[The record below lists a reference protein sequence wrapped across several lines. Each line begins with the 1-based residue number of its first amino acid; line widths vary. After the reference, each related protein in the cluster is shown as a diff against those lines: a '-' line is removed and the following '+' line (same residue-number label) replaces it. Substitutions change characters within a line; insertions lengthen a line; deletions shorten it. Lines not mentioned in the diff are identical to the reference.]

1 MPDYRVID
9 ADGHVDPA
17 PVCDWKKYVRSP
29 FGAIADEMA
38 KKGYDVNGD
47 RTTTRRGGFDPAARI
62 ADMDEEGID
71 VTVLFGGSM
80 GISTG
85 SGETPG
91 LGPAIA
97 EGYNNWLHD
106 FCSHNQD
113 RLRGAAL
120 IAPDNIE
127 RACKEARRAVTELGA
142 VGIAMRPVFTDKVID
157 DPEFDPIYQV
167 AEELDVPILIHGPG
181 DVRQWLSSRY
191 HTHFRRHAV
200 DFPISLMMASMD
212 VVCGGVLERFKR
224 LRVAFLEGGVGWVPW
239 WLERLDEHFEKLPHH
254 VPHISEKPRDLVKRY
269 IQEGRLF
276 WSCEPDE
283 ESIPSVADAVGDD
296 FIVYASDYPHWDAI
310 FPDSVRAISERAE
323 LSESTRRKILSENAA
338 RMFGAHF

>member
-17 PVCDWKKYVRSP
+17 PVCDWNKYVRSP
-29 FGAIADEMA
+29 FGEIADQMA

-47 RTTTRRGGFDPAARI
+47 RTTTRRGGFDPVARI

-71 VTVLFGGSM
+71 VTVLFGGTM

-85 SGETPG
+85 PGEPPG

-113 RLRGAAL
+113 RLRGAA
-120 IAPDNIE
+120 IVAPEDIVQ
-127 RACKEARRAVTELGA
+127 ACKEARRAVTELGA
-142 VGIAMRPVFTDKVID
+142 VGIAWRPVFTDTVID
-157 DPEFDPIYQV
+157 DPAFFPLYQV
-167 AEELDVPILIHGPG
+167 AEELDVPVLVHGPG
-181 DVRQWLSSRY
+181 DVRQWLSQRY

-212 VVCGGVLERFKR
+212 VVCGGLLEKFKR
-224 LRVAFLEGGVGWVPW
+224 LRIAFLEGSVGWVPW
-239 WLERLDEHFEKLPHH
+239 WLDRLDEHFEKLPHH
-254 VPHISEKPRDLVKRY
+254 VPHIREKPRELAQRY

-276 WSCEPDE
+276 FSCEPDE
-283 ESIPSVADAVGDD
+283 AYLPFVADAIGDD

-310 FPDSVRAISERAE
+310 YPGSVRAISERAE
-323 LSESTRRKILSENAA
+323 LPEGTRRKILGENAA
-338 RMFGAHF
+338 RLFGAHF